1 MIAHLVS
8 DRRFPLINQ
17 LNFLIFITRKLSTK
31 PTMTNTEIKTAVMNL
46 NKTELRELLD
56 WLEEYQESLWD
67 KQIEDDRQ
75 SGKLD
80 TLIKKAKKE
89 FREGKCRQL

>member
-1 MIAHLVS
+1 
-8 DRRFPLINQ
+8 
-17 LNFLIFITRKLSTK
+17 
-31 PTMTNTEIKTAVMNL
+31 MTTTEIKTAVMNL

-67 KQIEDDRQ
+67 QQIEEDRS

-80 TLIKKAKKE
+80 ALIEKAKKE
-89 FREGKCRQL
+89 FGQFKSHN

>member
-1 MIAHLVS
+1 MAIAAFLW
-8 DRRFPLINQ
+8 LITQHN
-17 LNFLIFITRKLSTK
+17 LLIFITRKLSTK
-31 PTMTNTEIKTAVMNL
+31 PTMTTTEIKTAVMNL

-67 KQIEDDRQ
+67 KQIENDRQ

-80 TLIKKAKKE
+80 TLIEKAKKE

>member
-1 MIAHLVS
+1 
-8 DRRFPLINQ
+8 
-17 LNFLIFITRKLSTK
+17 
-31 PTMTNTEIKTAVMNL
+31 MTTTEIKTAVMNL
-46 NKTELRELLD
+46 NKTELSELLD

-67 KQIEDDRQ
+67 KQIEEDVQ

-80 TLIKKAKKE
+80 SLIEKAKKE

>member
-1 MIAHLVS
+1 
-8 DRRFPLINQ
+8 
-17 LNFLIFITRKLSTK
+17 
-31 PTMTNTEIKTAVMNL
+31 MTTTEIKTAVMNL

-56 WLEEYQESLWD
+56 WLEEYQESRWD

-80 TLIKKAKKE
+80 ALIEKAKKE
-89 FREGKCRQL
+89 FREGKCR

>member
-1 MIAHLVS
+1 
-8 DRRFPLINQ
+8 
-17 LNFLIFITRKLSTK
+17 
-31 PTMTNTEIKTAVMNL
+31 MTNTEIKTAVMNL
-46 NKTELRELLD
+46 NKTELSELLD

-67 KQIEDDRQ
+67 KQIEEDVQ

-80 TLIKKAKKE
+80 SLIEKAKKE